1 MALAALVAGGLTRWG
16 VRKATWK
23 ELAQEAGKALFDGV
37 PELDRKDVDALFVGA
52 ADPERFVFQAHTAP
66 MVAEQLGISPRT
78 IMRTE
83 MACASGQMAIKTAAM
98 HIAAGISEVALV
110 VGVEKMNAAPMAESQ
125 TSMAC
130 VLDRE
135 WDGVQGGSAPP
146 FFAMVAQRHMHEFGT
161 TREQM
166 AMVSQKNHRF
176 SSTNPY
182 AHFQK
187 EFSIDKILGSPV
199 VAPPLTLFDCS
210 GITDGAAAVL
220 LTTEERAR
228 EFTDAPAYVLG
239 FGQAVQ
245 GNNVSNLGDL
255 TRWPPLAQA
264 VREAFRLAG
273 KGPDDVDFA
282 ELHDCFT
289 ISEIIEYEAIGFCE
303 RGRGGAFVEE
313 GQSDIGGKV
322 PCNTRGGLLG
332 TGHPLGATGVGQA
345 IEVLWQFQSRVPR
358 ERLVE
363 GAETALAHNLS
374 GAANAHH
381 VTIYGRD
388 AS

>member
-1 MALAALVAGGLTRWG
+1 MGIAALVAGGLTRWG

-23 ELAQEAGKALFDGV
+23 ELVQEAGKALFDDV
-37 PELDRKDVDALFVGA
+37 ENLDRKDVDALFVGA

-66 MVAEQLGISPRT
+66 MVAEQLGVSPRT

-98 HIAAGISEVALV
+98 HVAAGLSEVALV

-135 WDGVQGGSAPP
+135 WDGVHGGSAPP
-146 FFAMVAQRHMHEFGT
+146 FFAMVAQRHMLEYGT

-166 AMVSQKNHRF
+166 AMVSRKNHHF
-176 SSTNPY
+176 STTNPY

-187 EFSIDKILGSPV
+187 EFPIEKIMGSPV
-199 VAPPLTLFDCS
+199 VAPPLTLLDCS

-220 LTTEERAR
+220 VTSPARAA
-228 EFTDAPAYVLG
+228 EFTDQAAYIKG
-239 FGQAVQ
+239 FGQGVQ
-245 GNNVSNLGDL
+245 GNNVSNLGDITKWLPL
-255 TRWPPLAQA
+255 TRAA
-264 VREAFRLAG
+264 EEAYRSARI
-273 KGPDDVDFA
+273 GPEDLDFA

-289 ISEIIEYEAIGFCE
+289 ISEIIEYEAIGLCP
-303 RGRGGAFVEE
+303 RGEGGRFVEE
-313 GQSDIGGKV
+313 GQSDMGGKV

-345 IEVLWQFQSRVPR
+345 IEVLWQFQSRVPETR
-358 ERLVE
+358 YVS
-363 GAETALAHNLS
+363 GAEMALCHNLS
-374 GAANAHH
+374 GAANAH
-381 VTIYGRD
+381 TITVYGRD
-388 AS
+388 A